1 MAENEVLRRRVV
13 PEDEV
18 YRQVFDAEVSYTRV
32 LRGFLHITAFQSS
45 DLGHNYLYI
54 NLFGTFL
61 FISVLYLYIKQG

>member
-32 LRGFLHITAFQSS
+32 MRGFLAH
-45 DLGHNYLYI
+45 YC
-54 NLFGTFL
+54 
-61 FISVLYLYIKQG
+61 ISVE